1 MKQLLRQ
8 QKQKKFNRAVLIPLA
23 LLIVV
28 AVAACSEPEK
38 APSRPASTVS
48 ASKSIQQPVTQ
59 GTPTVVETA
68 PPVFT
73 YNAQGRRDPFA
84 PIVTKAE
91 NRERAGARPPLER
104 YNISEFHLTGIV
116 WGGFGYNAMLEG
128 PDGKGYFVRVG
139 TIIGPNKG
147 VIKKITKDSMVIEEK
162 FKNFMGATE
171 RKQVVIPLR
180 TKQEGMQ

>member
-1 MKQLLRQ
+1 LRQLLQQ
-8 QKQKKFNRAVLIPLA
+8 QKKLTRALLIPLA
-23 LLIVV
+23 LLIGG
-28 AVAACSEPEK
+28 AVIACSETEK
-38 APSRPASTVS
+38 APVRPSAT

-59 GTPTVVETA
+59 VTPTVTEATA
-68 PPVFT
+68 HPVFS
-73 YNAQGRRDPFA
+73 YDAQGRRDPFS
-84 PIVTKAE
+84 PLVTKAE
-91 NRERAGARPPLER
+91 NKERAGSKPPLER
-104 YNISEFHLTGIV
+104 YTISEFHLTGIV

-128 PDGKGYFVRVG
+128 PDGKGYFVRAG

-162 FKNFMGATE
+162 YKNFMGVTE